1 MMTITKRKVRGAQ
14 RLVELLPLLR
24 DDKDDDNDADGGGI
38 IVGTLCL
45 FLLYSIVRE
54 EREATSFALGLWLE
68 PGYGLPASGI
78 GPLNDPLPLP
88 IRYGTCLK

>member
-1 MMTITKRKVRGAQ
+1 MDNAKRPNAMMTITKRKIRGAK

-45 FLLYSIVRE
+45 SSY
-54 EREATSFALGLWLE
+54 
-68 PGYGLPASGI
+68 
-78 GPLNDPLPLP
+78 
-88 IRYGTCLK
+88 